1 MTVNLL
7 AILRCS
13 GIATEKAENYPI
25 WASCQSI
32 YLIMHILCLTS
43 QSVVDQCWLLHL
55 ALSLEMEFASL
66 EENKMQLNLRQ
77 QLQNK
82 TWSIAELY
90 QLQEGC
96 RVVRTAV
103 SPPANRAILHWC
115 SSSCRGIK
123 PWTAELH
130 HLQERSCKV
139 VITAA
144 SPPANRVML
153 HIEAA
158 AIAEKQNFDCR
169 VNSNHKRERER
180 ERERCKWVAEQHF
193 HQMCMLHTQIGQC
206 KKWLQQSAQP
216 MLLGWTW
223 WHMPMHC

>member
-1 MTVNLL
+1 
-7 AILRCS
+7 
-13 GIATEKAENYPI
+13 
-25 WASCQSI
+25 
-32 YLIMHILCLTS
+32 
-43 QSVVDQCWLLHL
+43 
-55 ALSLEMEFASL
+55 MEFASL

-103 SPPANRAILHWC
+103 SPPANRAMLHWC
-115 SSSCRGIK
+115 ISSCRETK

-139 VITAA
+139 VTTAA

-169 VNSNHKRERER
+169 VNSNYERER

-206 KKWLQQSAQP
+206 KKWLQHSALP